1 MTADTNIRQVPGQPV
16 VETGYGPVRG
26 SDDGR
31 VRTWK
36 GIRYAAPPVGEL
48 RWRAPVAPEPSTEI
62 MDATAFGPV
71 SPQPRSPIPMGLGT
85 RADED
90 CLFLNIWAPSDVD
103 AVNASPK
110 PVMVWVHGG
119 AYIFGSGSQPLY
131 DGSVLAGESDVV
143 VVTINYRLGAL
154 GFIDLSSAGFDSNVA
169 LRDVLAALRWV
180 QDNIAGFGG
189 DPDRVTLFG
198 ESAGAGIITTL
209 LAVPQ
214 AAGLFSRAIAQSA
227 PATSVYDSKRAS
239 AVSEMFLQRLGMTAA
254 EAHRA
259 PVQTLIDASMEIFD
273 HIPTAMPGRLAF
285 APTVDGDLVPDY
297 PVTLARAGKTHPV
310 PLLIGTN
317 KDEAKLF
324 RFMRSPL
331 MPVAPK
337 AVRTMFTEM
346 ADDQP
351 GLQLPT
357 AEQVSMAYPARRA
370 RTRSI
375 EVARDMGFR
384 MPTVWFAE
392 GHSASAPVYLY
403 RFDWATPIFKL
414 IQLGAAHATE
424 LIYVWGNL
432 VSGPRDVTFKLG
444 GLKTGDEL
452 SARMRAR
459 WTAFAATGDPN
470 VPIGQPQ
477 WAPYRSDDR
486 ATLVIDAHDRVVDDL
501 DRQIRQAWGDEVLS
515 FR

>member
-1 MTADTNIRQVPGQPV
+1 MTADTNIAQVVDRPV
-16 VETGYGPVRG
+16 VQTGYGPVRG

-31 VRTWK
+31 VKVWK
-36 GIRYAAPPVGEL
+36 GLRYAAAPVGDL
-48 RWRAPVAPEPSTEI
+48 RWRAPVPPQPWTDVV
-62 MDATAFGPV
+62 DATTFGPV

-90 CLFLNIWAPSDVD
+90 CLFLNIWAPS
-103 AVNASPK
+103 NADGPR

-131 DGSVLAGESDVV
+131 DGSVLAGDSDVV

-154 GFIDLSSAGFDSNVA
+154 GFLDLSAAGFDSNVA

-180 QDNIAGFGG
+180 RDNIAGFGG

-198 ESAGAGIITTL
+198 ESAGGGIVTTL
-209 LAVPQ
+209 LAAPE
-214 AAGLFSRAIAQSA
+214 AAGLFSRAIAQSS
-227 PATSVYDSKRAS
+227 PATSIYDRERAG
-239 AVSEMFLQRLGMTAA
+239 AVADLLLERLGMTAA
-254 EAHRA
+254 EAHQA
-259 PVQTLIDASMEIFD
+259 PVQALVDASQQVFD
-273 HIPTAMPGRLAF
+273 HVPVATPGRLAF

-297 PVTLARAGKTHPV
+297 PVTRAREGKTHPV

-317 KDEAKLF
+317 KNEAALF

-331 MPVAPK
+331 MPIAPK
-337 AVRTMFTEM
+337 TIRTMFDEI
-346 ADDQP
+346 ANDQP

-357 AEQVSMAYPARRA
+357 AEQIGSAYPAKLA
-370 RTRSI
+370 RTRSLG
-375 EVARDMGFR
+375 VASDMGFR

-392 GHSASAPVYLY
+392 GHSAVAPVYLY
-403 RFDWATPIFKL
+403 RFDWATPVFKA
-414 IQLGAAHATE
+414 IRLGAAHATE

-444 GLKTGDEL
+444 GLKTGEAL
-452 SARMRAR
+452 SERMRTR
-459 WTAFAATGDPN
+459 WTTFAATGDPN
-470 VPIGQPQ
+470 VPLGQPY
-477 WAPYRSDDR
+477 WAPYRTDDR
-486 ATLVIDAHDRVVDDL
+486 ASLIIDREDRVVDDL

>member
-1 MTADTNIRQVPGQPV
+1 MTADTNIAQVADRPV
-16 VETGYGPVRG
+16 VQTGYGPVRG

-31 VRTWK
+31 VKVWK
-36 GIRYAAPPVGEL
+36 GLRYAAAPVGDL
-48 RWRAPVAPEPSTEI
+48 RWRAPVPPQPWTDVV
-62 MDATAFGPV
+62 DATTFGPV

-90 CLFLNIWAPSDVD
+90 CLFLNIWAPS
-103 AVNASPK
+103 NADGPR

-131 DGSVLAGESDVV
+131 DGSVLAGDSDVV

-154 GFIDLSSAGFDSNVA
+154 GFLDLSAAGFDSNVA

-180 QDNIAGFGG
+180 RDNIAGFGG

-198 ESAGAGIITTL
+198 ESAGGGIVTTL
-209 LAVPQ
+209 LAAPE
-214 AAGLFSRAIAQSA
+214 AAGLFSRAIAQSS
-227 PATSVYDSKRAS
+227 PATSIYDRERAG
-239 AVSEMFLQRLGMTAA
+239 AVADLLLERLGMTAA
-254 EAHRA
+254 EAHQA
-259 PVQTLIDASMEIFD
+259 PVQALVDASQQVFD
-273 HIPTAMPGRLAF
+273 HVPVATPGRLAF

-297 PVTLARAGKTHPV
+297 PVTRAREGKTHPV

-317 KDEAKLF
+317 KNEAALF

-331 MPVAPK
+331 MPIASK
-337 AVRTMFTEM
+337 TIRTMFDEI
-346 ADDQP
+346 ANDQP

-357 AEQVSMAYPARRA
+357 AEQIGSAYPAKLA
-370 RTRSI
+370 RTRSLG
-375 EVARDMGFR
+375 VASDMGFR

-392 GHSASAPVYLY
+392 GHSAVAPVYLY
-403 RFDWATPIFKL
+403 RFDWATPVFKV
-414 IQLGAAHATE
+414 IRLGAAHATE

-444 GLKTGDEL
+444 GLKTGEAL
-452 SARMRAR
+452 SERMRTR
-459 WTAFAATGDPN
+459 WTTFAATGDPN
-470 VPIGQPQ
+470 VPLGQPY
-477 WAPYRSDDR
+477 WAPYRTDDR
-486 ATLVIDAHDRVVDDL
+486 ASLIIDREDRVVDDL